1 MESFTIN
8 QKKQLIMGTIKTP
21 INYYIQDNFL
31 YDADDLPLDRMDDGL
46 IHFVQG
52 NKIVTTEYE
61 EFHGIHM
68 LQTVEIDLQLA
79 MTMFIEDGQILH
91 KIEHTKPELSLFDK
105 LVQSLLDKGM
115 I

>member
-1 MESFTIN
+1 MSTV
-8 QKKQLIMGTIKTP
+8 KKP

-52 NKIVTTEYE
+52 NKIVTSDWE
-61 EFHGIHM
+61 EGHGMHLIE
-68 LQTVEIDLQLA
+68 TVEIDLQLA

-91 KIEHTKPELSLFDK
+91 KIEHTTPELILFDK
-105 LVQSLLDKGM
+105 LVKSLLDKGM